1 MGAQDGRE
9 AQLVAPGPAP
19 AGRTG
24 FALSEMEVWLVVL
37 CGQWKKLQ
45 LRCCWAE
52 SGTWALTGA
61 KSRWERGARRGPC
74 PWPPV
79 TGGPHGLALQRPHLV
94 IHTRTS
100 ARRPL
105 LPAGRT

>member
-1 MGAQDGRE
+1 M
-9 AQLVAPGPAP
+9 APGPAP